1 MMVLELSKSNSKMA
15 TQGCPCGYF
24 SDPKKE
30 STCSSSAVTR
40 YQKRVSGPLL
50 DRIEVFVEVPPV
62 EYEKLV
68 DEAPAQDSGLV
79 AAP

>member
-1 MMVLELSKSNSKMA
+1 MMVLELSKSNGKMA
-15 TQGCPCGYF
+15 PQGCPCGFF

-30 STCSSSAVTR
+30 CICSSSAVTR

-50 DRIEVFVEVPPV
+50 HRIDVFVEVPPV
-62 EYEKLV
+62 EYEYLL
-68 DEAPAQDSGLV
+68 DEAPAQDSALV